1 MTKDL
6 FDNIKAII
14 FDMDGTLIDSMWI
27 WKQID
32 IDFFKM
38 FDFDFPG
45 DMQKE
50 IEGMSFY
57 QTAVYFKERYNFPI
71 TVEEM
76 IDIWNEMAH
85 EKYANEV
92 FLKPGAKKFLEYC
105 KSHNIKLGIATSNSR
120 FLFDAVREHLN
131 LDEYFDC
138 MLTGTEITNGKPAP
152 DVFLTVASRLQINP
166 EDCLVFED
174 IIPGIMA
181 GHNANMKVV
190 AIADLYS
197 ANDEEQKREMADY
210 FINDYYD
217 VLNILNN

>member
-14 FDMDGTLIDSMWI
+14 FDMDGTLVDSMWI

>member
-14 FDMDGTLIDSMWI
+14 FDMDGTLVDSMWI

-92 FLKPGAKKFLEYC
+92 FLKPGAKEFLEYC

-120 FLFDAVREHLN
+120 FLFDAVREHLK

-152 DVFLTVASRLQINP
+152 DVYLTVAGRLQINP

-197 ANDEEQKREMADY
+197 ANDEEQKSEMADY

>member
-1 MTKDL
+1 MTKEL

-14 FDMDGTLIDSMWI
+14 FDMDGTLVDSMWI

-71 TVEEM
+71 TVEKM
-76 IDIWNEMAH
+76 IDIWNDMAH